1 MPNLDPVAVSTYG
14 SIAGVQEYI
23 VVSQFTETSKPFT
36 ANDVAKMLQARS
48 TRLDMK
54 LAAAGYTTP
63 VTTPDEAKGVLDEI
77 VELQV
82 AATIIERIVLGREP
96 NANKV
101 ESAATWRR
109 EAQETLG
116 GILSGQTPLPGST
129 AGTNRSNA
137 STAGIIT
144 TGTSAFPRSM
154 SDDMASHGGKG

>member
-1 MPNLDPVAVSTYG
+1 MPDLTPSTQSTYG
-14 SIAGVQEYI
+14 SVAGVQGYI

-36 ANDVAKMLQARS
+36 INDVATMLQSQS

-63 VTTPDEAKGVLDEI
+63 VTTPATAKGVLDEI

-82 AATIIERIVLGREP
+82 AATIIERIVMGRQP
-96 NANKV
+96 DAAKV

-109 EAQETLG
+109 EAKETLD

-129 AGTNRSNA
+129 AATNGAAA

-144 TGTSAFPRSM
+144 TGTSAFPRSI
-154 SDDMASHGGKG
+154 SDDLASHGGKG